1 MAVRL
6 RGPRSELTAETIALK
21 ALTIHSSLPFPPTP
35 SSAPKV
41 EEAEAMARVAIKKD
55 MTSHI
60 TWHVL
65 GILAKTRKDW
75 DEATRAFAMARR
87 QDPDNIP
94 VLRDAFALATH
105 TRNYEAAAEARHHFL
120 CLRPQ
125 IRSSWL
131 GVMVAHDLA
140 GDFDEGIK
148 VFESY
153 EGILQKDGAT
163 APERAQVLLFVIKM
177 HIKAGRQQ
185 GALDRLE
192 RGLKDGVLSRRGEVT
207 LIHGTLERR
216 GWLTC
221 SAAARRARPHR

>member
-1 MAVRL
+1 MAVR
-6 RGPRSELTAETIALK
+6 PTAVDPELTAETIALK

-35 SSAPKV
+35 TSVPKA

-75 DEATRAFAMARR
+75 DEATKAFAMARK

-105 TRNYEAAAEARHHFL
+105 TRHYETAAEARHHFL

-131 GVMVAHDLA
+131 GLMVAHDLA

-153 EGILQKDGAT
+153 ESILQKDGAT

-177 HIKAGRQQ
+177 YMKAGKPQ

-192 RGLKDGVLSRRGEVT
+192 RGLKEGVLSRRGEVT
-207 LIHGTLERR
+207 LILGESKCLDTADAKRS
-216 GWLTC
+216 C
-221 SAAARRARPHR
+221 

>member
-1 MAVRL
+1 V
-6 RGPRSELTAETIALK
+6 PK
-21 ALTIHSSLPFPPTP
+21 A
-35 SSAPKV
+35 

-75 DEATRAFAMARR
+75 DEATKAFAMARR

-105 TRNYEAAAEARHHFL
+105 TRNYESAAEARHHFL

-131 GVMVAHDLA
+131 GLMIAHDLA

-177 HIKAGRQQ
+177 YIKAGRQQ

-207 LIHGTLERR
+207 LINGKQSL
-216 GWLTC
+216 
-221 SAAARRARPHR
+221 

>member
-1 MAVRL
+1 M
-6 RGPRSELTAETIALK
+6 PK
-21 ALTIHSSLPFPPTP
+21 A
-35 SSAPKV
+35 
-41 EEAEAMARVAIKKD
+41 EEAETMARLAIKKD

-75 DEATRAFAMARR
+75 DEATKAFAMARK

-105 TRNYEAAAEARHHFL
+105 TRQYDTAAEARHHFL

-131 GVMVAHDLA
+131 GLMVAHDLA

-153 EGILQKDGAT
+153 ESIIQKDGAT
-163 APERAQVLLFVIKM
+163 SPERAQVLLFVIKM
-177 HIKAGRQQ
+177 YIKAGKPQ

-192 RGLKDGVLSRRGEVT
+192 RGVKDGVLSRRGEVT
-207 LIHGTLERR
+207 LILGKLQ
-216 GWLTC
+216 
-221 SAAARRARPHR
+221 